1 MKAPAFSGWADAP
14 SPFHPDGAGAKKFQR
29 IFPPR
34 ASHHLKER
42 SMLDPDEAL
51 VFQSQNGD
59 AAAFAEL
66 VRKHQRM
73 IHSLTYRM
81 TGSMADAEDLAQE
94 AFINAYRQ
102 IGAYRGGSKFSTWL
116 YRIAMNA
123 CLSWRRRETL
133 RVEVAANWA
142 ENNSAP
148 RAEREVEN
156 GDLVHAALLKLPPK
170 QRAAVMLT
178 LHDGMSHAEAA
189 EILNC
194 SETTVS
200 WRVFAAKRKLKR
212 WLSAEEGRE

>member
-1 MKAPAFSGWADAP
+1 M
-14 SPFHPDGAGAKKFQR
+14 H
-29 IFPPR
+29 
-34 ASHHLKER
+34 
-42 SMLDPDEAL
+42 DPDEAL

-66 VRKHQRM
+66 IRKHQRM

-81 TGSMADAEDLAQE
+81 TGSMADADDLAQE

-102 IGAYRGGSKFSTWL
+102 IETYRGASKFSTWL

-123 CLSWRRRETL
+123 CISWRRRETL
-133 RVEVAANWA
+133 RAETAENWA
-142 ENNSAP
+142 ENHDDTSPAP
-148 RAEREVEN
+148 ELAN
-156 GDLVHAALLKLPPK
+156 GELVHAALLKLPPK

-178 LHDGMSHAEAA
+178 LHDGMNHAEAA

-212 WLSAEEGRE
+212 WLEKEGGPA